1 MKWASAL
8 ARDTNGRDAADRA
21 IAVLDEEL
29 GLEPDLLLVFITTTL
44 LKEAPAVLARLRE
57 RFPQATLI
65 GCSGAGV
72 IGAGREADDLPA
84 VSLTGASLPGVRL
97 EAKLVRRGEVP
108 DFAEPP
114 VVTLLFADPFSF
126 DTEGLLPKLDAR
138 FPGAVVA
145 GGLASGGSAP
155 GAHRLFLDERL
166 VTSGAVCVGL
176 AGDLECEALVA
187 QGVRPLGAPGFAT
200 AVDGHLLLEVDGRS
214 PIDVLQQLHAEQDAE
229 TQERLRH
236 ALVVGLGL
244 KTGAVEQRA
253 DELLVRNVVGL
264 EPRRRA
270 LAVASTLEPFQIV
283 QFLLRD
289 AKAATEELT
298 SRLEALSAR
307 PPAGAL
313 LFSCTGRGRH
323 LFGVDDHD
331 PGLFAQKYPG
341 VPLGGFFCNGELG
354 PVAGRTW
361 LHGYTSAFLLFRPVT
376 H

>member
-1 MKWASAL
+1 MHWASAL
-8 ARDTNGRDAADRA
+8 ARDTSGHDAAERA
-21 IAVLDEEL
+21 IAVLEQEL
-29 GLEPDLLLVFITTTL
+29 PAEPDLLIAFVSAAL
-44 LKEAPAVLARLRE
+44 LPEAPAAMARLRE
-57 RFPQATLI
+57 RFPRATLI

-84 VSLTGASLPGVRL
+84 LSLTAASLPGVTI
-97 EAKLVRRGEVP
+97 EAKAIRRSEVP
-108 DFAEPP
+108 VFSGEAK
-114 VVTLLFADPFSF
+114 VVLVLADPFSF
-126 DTEGLLPKLDAR
+126 DVEALLPKLEAR
-138 FPGAVVA
+138 APGAIIG

-155 GAHRLFLDERL
+155 GSHRLFLDERL
-166 VTSGAVCVGL
+166 LTSGAVCVALSGS
-176 AGDLECEALVA
+176 LEVEALVA

-214 PIDVLQQLHAEQDAE
+214 PMDVLQQLHETLDEE

-236 ALVVGLGL
+236 ALVVGVGL
-244 KTGAVEQRA
+244 KSGAIEQRA

-264 EPRRRA
+264 DARRRA
-270 LAVASTLEPFQIV
+270 LAVGSTLEPFQVV

-289 AKAATEELT
+289 AKAAREEL
-298 SRLEALSAR
+298 SARLATASER

-331 PGLFAQKYPG
+331 PGLFAAKYPG

-354 PVAGRTW
+354 QVAGRTW
-361 LHGYTSAFLLFRPVT
+361 LHGYTSAFVLFRPLAS
-376 H
+376 